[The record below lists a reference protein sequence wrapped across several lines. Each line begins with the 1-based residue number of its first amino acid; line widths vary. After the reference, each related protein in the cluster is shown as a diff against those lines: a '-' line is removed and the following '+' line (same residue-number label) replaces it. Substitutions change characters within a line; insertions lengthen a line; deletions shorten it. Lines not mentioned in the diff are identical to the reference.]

1 MIRTKT
7 RKIAEPNSKNT
18 VTTTATLSTDKLV
31 VGNGDK
37 SVGLFDYSE
46 NVTSLLYTDA
56 NGKIQKLEIPK
67 GSSSA
72 NKYIGTDSSGN
83 LVLKTGG

>member
-1 MIRTKT
+1 MIRNKTTKF
-7 RKIAEPNSKNT
+7 AEPNSENT
-18 VTTTATLSTDKLV
+18 VTTTTTLSTDKLV
-31 VGNGDK
+31 LGNGNK

-56 NGKIQKLEIPK
+56 DGKIQKLEIPK
-67 GSSSA
+67 NSSSA
-72 NKYIGTDSSGN
+72 NKYIGTDSSGT